1 MVFGR
6 FHNVAPNAPEM
17 ASFSILCLKVR
28 SFWYIWLLWGIMR
41 SPWKIQKTSNSNLEV
56 RHMDQHLFIL
66 LLWCSWKGYF
76 SMLMTN
82 WMELLVKVTTV
93 IWDIVCW
100 SIDFCYTWIPSLAHV
115 HPKSIL
121 LDLAKHCFS
130 IIWRSSKKKNFPKIW
145 RLWLKNCARHAHF
158 NFELL
163 KGVAVSFFKLYPSNF
178 SHACIFYRQTND
190 VFTAKLYL

>member
-1 MVFGR
+1 MHLSSTRNGR
-6 FHNVAPNAPEM
+6 SCSTTPIAICNEALWWKTTPSENCRNRSSVRYLTCLL
-17 ASFSILCLKVR
+17 SIAIHRR
-28 SFWYIWLLWGIMR
+28 SLSLL
-41 SPWKIQKTSNSNLEV
+41 
-56 RHMDQHLFIL
+56 
-66 LLWCSWKGYF
+66 
-76 SMLMTN
+76 
-82 WMELLVKVTTV
+82 
-93 IWDIVCW
+93 
-100 SIDFCYTWIPSLAHV
+100 IDFCYTWIPSLAHV